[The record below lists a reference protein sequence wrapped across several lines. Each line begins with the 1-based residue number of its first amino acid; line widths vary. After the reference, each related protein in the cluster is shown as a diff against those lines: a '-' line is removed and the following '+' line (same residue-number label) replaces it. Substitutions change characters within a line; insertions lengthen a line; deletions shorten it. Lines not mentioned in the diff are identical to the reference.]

1 MSKTLS
7 LVTLMLL
14 ALSLLSAGDYIIGS
28 GTSTESYVPVY
39 GYNH

>member
-14 ALSLLSAGDYIIGS
+14 ALSMLSAGDYIIGS
-28 GTSTESYVPVY
+28 GTSTQNKVPVY
-39 GYNH
+39 GYNN